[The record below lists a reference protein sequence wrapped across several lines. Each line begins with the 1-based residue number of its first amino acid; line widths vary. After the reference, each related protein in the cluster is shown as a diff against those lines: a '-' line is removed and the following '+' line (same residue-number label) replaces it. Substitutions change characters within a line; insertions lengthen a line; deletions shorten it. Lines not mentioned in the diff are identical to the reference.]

1 MNKTF
6 LAAIMMATL
15 PIACSSPSSDTAENT
30 ETTEAATIV
39 EVSDDMKLPVFTGPA
54 GSENVA
60 VSGYDTVSYFE
71 GDGVPIEGSKEHR
84 VKYNGVEYHFASA
97 ENAAKFQAEP
107 AKFAPQYGGHCA
119 WAASRGKLAS
129 GDPKLYAVVDGK
141 LYLNFNEKVQE
152 TWNTDI
158 PGFIEKADEEF
169 PKIPADARYDDA

>member
-6 LAAIMMATL
+6 IAAIMMATL
-15 PIACSSPSSDTAENT
+15 PIACAAPSSDNAEATQTAEVAIT
-30 ETTEAATIV
+30 
-39 EVSDDMKLPVFTGPA
+39 EVSDSIAVPVFTGPS
-54 GSENVA
+54 GTENVA

-71 GDGVPIEGSKEHR
+71 GEGVPVEGRREHR

-129 GDPKLYAVVDGK
+129 GDPKLYEIVDGK
-141 LYLNFNEKVQE
+141 LYLNFNQTVQE
-152 TWNTDI
+152 TWLKDI
-158 PGFIEKADEEF
+158 PGFIEKADTEF
-169 PKIPADARYDDA
+169 PKISPDARYDDA

>member
-15 PIACSSPSSDTAENT
+15 PIACSAPSSETT
-30 ETTEAATIV
+30 ETTETVEAAIA
-39 EVSDDMKLPVFTGPA
+39 EVSDDMKLPVFTGPS

-71 GDGVPIEGSKEHR
+71 GDGVPVEGSKDHR

-97 ENAAKFQAEP
+97 ENAEKFQAEP

-119 WAASRGKLAS
+119 WAASNGKLAS

-141 LYLNFNEKVQE
+141 LYLNFNDTVQE
-152 TWNTDI
+152 TWNKDI
-158 PGFIEKADEEF
+158 PGFIEKADQAF
-169 PKIPADARYDDA
+169 PEIPADARYDDA

>member
-15 PIACSSPSSDTAENT
+15 PIACSAPSSETA
-30 ETTEAATIV
+30 ETTETAEATVI

-71 GDGVPIEGSKEHR
+71 GDGVPVEGSKEHR
-84 VKYNGVEYHFASA
+84 VRYNGVEYHFASA
-97 ENAAKFQAEP
+97 ENASKFQAEP

-141 LYLNFNEKVQE
+141 LYLNFNQKVQD
-152 TWNTDI
+152 TWNEDI
-158 PGFIEKADEEF
+158 PGFIEKADKEF